1 MVQLLP
7 EEYERLHREFVNAG
21 TLDILEIAERIPIEP
36 TKQNSP
42 NAVVDLYMIWQ
53 FEDIRC
59 VVVRISHGNR
69 DIISY
74 LLNRNDFHDD
84 EQKFVRVPLIE
95 WINSVEVYS
104 VEWR

>member
-1 MVQLLP
+1 M
-7 EEYERLHREFVNAG
+7 
-21 TLDILEIAERIPIEP
+21 
-36 TKQNSP
+36 
-42 NAVVDLYMIWQ
+42 
-53 FEDIRC
+53 
-59 VVVRISHGNR
+59 VRISHGNR

-104 VEWR
+104 VEWRWLHGQHR